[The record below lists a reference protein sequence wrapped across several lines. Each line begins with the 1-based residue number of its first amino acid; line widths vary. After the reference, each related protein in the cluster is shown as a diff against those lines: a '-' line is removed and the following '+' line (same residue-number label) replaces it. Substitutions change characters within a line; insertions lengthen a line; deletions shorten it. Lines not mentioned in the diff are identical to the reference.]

1 MTADRPEVPV
11 PEFSRATEAET
22 VLRRLLRTAGAD
34 AVIATTGPDDLAV
47 RFTARWP
54 FPLRDAGLPP
64 TVEAVRFAAGSVHT
78 VVAHI
83 SASMVLD
90 VAPDVL
96 IRHLLERVEA
106 ELTASMLTAL
116 VARATELG
124 VHRAALAPFAREV
137 VDGALRIAYPFPAEG
152 DRIRWAARS
161 YTHADGKGA
170 E

>member
-1 MTADRPEVPV
+1 MTADHPEVPV
-11 PEFSRATEAET
+11 SVFSRATEAET

-34 AVIATTGPDDLAV
+34 ADIATTGPDDLAV

-64 TVEAVRFAAGSVHT
+64 TVEAVGRVLT

-90 VAPDVL
+90 ADPDVL

-106 ELTASMLTAL
+106 ELTAAMLTAL
-116 VARATELG
+116 LARATELR

-137 VDGALRIAYPFPAEG
+137 VDGTLRIAYPYPAEG
-152 DRIRWAARS
+152 DRIRWAARA

-170 E
+170 D